1 MSNLRRIVLLVAT
14 LWVGSLWTVGYLV
27 APTLFA
33 TLADRVLAG
42 TIAGSVFRV
51 EAWLS
56 LACAAAMLVLFR
68 MPASRWRHGR
78 AVGPMTASA
87 IGQATGAATGQAVA
101 PAARWSPTRLV
112 IAMAL
117 CTLIGYFGLQ
127 PFMAAIREAGAGRE
141 LAGDA
146 RLYFGMLHGAA
157 SVIYLLQ
164 SLLGVMLILKL
175 R

>member
-1 MSNLRRIVLLVAT
+1 MRRLGLLVAT

-33 TLADRVLAG
+33 TLADRALAG

-56 LACAAAMLVLFR
+56 LACAATLLLLLR
-68 MPASRWRHGR
+68 MPSSRWG
-78 AVGPMTASA
+78 AGDMA
-87 IGQATGAATGQAVA
+87 GQAAGWM
-101 PAARWSPTRLV
+101 ARWSPLRLV

-117 CTLIGYFGLQ
+117 CTLVGYFGLQ
-127 PFMAAIREAGAGRE
+127 PFMAAIREAAAGRAM
-141 LAGDA
+141 AGDA
-146 RLYFGMLHGAA
+146 RLYFGLLHGAA
-157 SVIYLLQ
+157 SGIYLLQ
-164 SLLGVMLILKL
+164 SLLGVALILKL